1 MVRGLDV
8 WMNQELVG
16 RWYLNQTGTPL
27 FQYAEAWLA
36 SPRARSLSL
45 SLPML
50 PGNQPHRGVAVAA
63 WFDNLLP
70 DSREIRERLARRFRT
85 ESTQALDLLAAIG
98 RDCAGAVQLMPSGT
112 APTDVQRID
121 ADPAT
126 DAAVAKLLRAV
137 TSSRSF
143 GQLGD
148 PDEFRISIA
157 GAQEKTALL
166 RRNGQWF
173 VPRGATPTTH
183 ILKLPLGLVGNLR
196 FNMQDSVENEW
207 LCMQLLRELGF
218 PVADTEIAT
227 FSDELGDQ
235 KVLVVERFDRQFVA
249 ADTAAPDEWILRL
262 PQEDLCQAFG
272 LPPERKYESDGG
284 PGIGEIMHLLRA
296 GENSEEDVL
305 TFAKAQLAFWLL
317 AAVDGHAKNFSIFLR
332 KNGYVLT
339 PLYDVLSAW
348 PIIGHGSDKLALQDA
363 TLAMAIR
370 GETRRHRHLNRIATR
385 HWIKLATETGVPY
398 AADSF
403 IDLVERL
410 ESAIERVRRIL
421 PPDFPAY
428 VWTSVTDGA
437 IAQRDQFRLGQQ
449 VAAPAIG

>member
-1 MVRGLDV
+1 MRDLDV
-8 WMNQELVG
+8 WMNGELVG
-16 RWYLNQTGTPL
+16 RWFLNQTGTPV
-27 FQYAEAWLA
+27 FQYAGHWSA

-45 SLPML
+45 SLPIL
-50 PGNQPHRGVAVAA
+50 PGNQPHRGAAVAA

-85 ESTQALDLLAAIG
+85 ESTRALDLLAAIG
-98 RDCAGAVQLMPSGT
+98 RDCVGAVQLMPSGT
-112 APTDVQRID
+112 APTDVHRTD
-121 ADPAT
+121 ADPTT
-126 DAAVAKLLRAV
+126 DAAVAKLLRGV
-137 TSSRSF
+137 TSGRSF
-143 GQLGD
+143 GQLAD
-148 PDEFRISIA
+148 AEDFRISIA

-166 RRNGQWF
+166 RLNGQWF

-207 LCMQLLRELGF
+207 LCMQLLRELEI

-227 FSDELGDQ
+227 FSDESGDQ
-235 KVLVVERFDRQFVA
+235 KVLIVERFDRQFVA
-249 ADTAAPDEWILRL
+249 ASAAHPNEWIVRL

-272 LPPERKYESDGG
+272 LPPEKKYESDGG
-284 PGIGEIMHLLRA
+284 PGIAEIMNLLRA
-296 GENSEEDVL
+296 GEHPEDDVL

-317 AAVDGHAKNFSIFLR
+317 AAIDGHAKNFSIFLR
-332 KNGYVLT
+332 KKGYVLT

-348 PIIGHGSDKLALQDA
+348 PIIGHGHDKLARQDA

-370 GETRRHRHLNRIATR
+370 GKTMRHRHLDHIATR

-403 IDLVERL
+403 VDLVERL
-410 ESAIERVRRIL
+410 ESAIERVRPTL
-421 PPDFPAY
+421 PADFPAY
-428 VWTSVTDGA
+428 VWKTITEGA
-437 IAQRDQFRLGQQ
+437 MAQRDRFRLGLTS
-449 VAAPAIG
+449 AIQS